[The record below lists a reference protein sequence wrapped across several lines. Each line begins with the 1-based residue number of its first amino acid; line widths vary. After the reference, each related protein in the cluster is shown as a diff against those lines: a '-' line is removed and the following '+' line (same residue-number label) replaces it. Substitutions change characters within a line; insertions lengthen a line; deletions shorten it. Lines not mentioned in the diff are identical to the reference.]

1 MHYNKMIVCPVTNN
15 NPAEPGGSRVP
26 PRRSPI
32 EPRKLVEMGNRCV
45 QQGDFRGALVA
56 YDLAQAV
63 LPNDAEV
70 ARMRAL
76 TLLRLE
82 RVEEGLASIER
93 SLDLN
98 PEHPAAYTIH
108 GAALVELGR
117 CRDALKAL
125 DLALEL
131 NPAAPDAMYN
141 KACAHS
147 LLGEGDQALLW
158 LKQAVQAYP
167 DYRSIARDDPNLD
180 ILRLEPGFK
189 PTYTEILGD

>member
-1 MHYNKMIVCPVTNN
+1 MIVCPITNN
-15 NPAEPGGSRVP
+15 NPAEPGGSRFP

-32 EPRKLVEMGNRCV
+32 EPRRLVEMGNRCI

-56 YDLAQAV
+56 YDLAQAI
-63 LPNDAEV
+63 LPNDAEA

-76 TLLRLE
+76 ALLRLG

-93 SLDLN
+93 SLVLN
-98 PEHPAAYTIH
+98 PDQPAAHTVR
-108 GAALVELGR
+108 GAALVELGNYR
-117 CRDALKAL
+117 EALLAL

-180 ILRLEPGFK
+180 FLRLEPAFK